1 LVEHRT
7 PNPGVAG
14 SSPAWPATDP
24 EAEESKRRSRM
35 ANAKEWVDQSVQF
48 FREVWIEL
56 KKVHWPSWKET
67 RAATVVVV
75 VVVMVFALFLGL
87 VDFSLSHAIQ
97 RLLAPRL
104 S

>member
-1 LVEHRT
+1 
-7 PNPGVAG
+7 
-14 SSPAWPATDP
+14 
-24 EAEESKRRSRM
+24 M
-35 ANAKEWVDQSVQF
+35 ASAKETIDQAVQF

-67 RAATVVVV
+67 RAATLVVVIA
-75 VVVMVFALFLGL
+75 VMVFAMFLGL
-87 VDFSLSHAIQ
+87 VDFTLSHVVQ

>member
-1 LVEHRT
+1 
-7 PNPGVAG
+7 
-14 SSPAWPATDP
+14 
-24 EAEESKRRSRM
+24 M

-48 FREVWIEL
+48 FREVWVEL

-67 RAATVVVV
+67 RAATIVVVL
-75 VVVMVFALFLGL
+75 VVMVFALFLGL
-87 VDFSLSHAIQ
+87 VDFGLSHLIE

>member
-1 LVEHRT
+1 
-7 PNPGVAG
+7 
-14 SSPAWPATDP
+14 
-24 EAEESKRRSRM
+24 M

-67 RAATVVVV
+67 RAATIVVV

-87 VDFSLSHAIQ
+87 VDFGLSHVIQ

>member
-1 LVEHRT
+1 ME
-7 PNPGVAG
+7 
-14 SSPAWPATDP
+14 
-24 EAEESKRRSRM
+24 
-35 ANAKEWVDQSVQF
+35 NAKEWVDQSVQF

-67 RAATVVVV
+67 RAATIVVV
-75 VVVMVFALFLGL
+75 VVVMVFALLLGL
-87 VDFSLSHAIQ
+87 VDFGLSHVIQ

>member
-1 LVEHRT
+1 
-7 PNPGVAG
+7 
-14 SSPAWPATDP
+14 
-24 EAEESKRRSRM
+24 M

-67 RAATVVVV
+67 RAATIVVV

>member
-1 LVEHRT
+1 
-7 PNPGVAG
+7 
-14 SSPAWPATDP
+14 
-24 EAEESKRRSRM
+24 M
-35 ANAKEWVDQSVQF
+35 ASAKEWIDQSVQF

-67 RAATVVVV
+67 RAATLVVVIA
-75 VVVMVFALFLGL
+75 VMVFAIFLGL
-87 VDFSLSHAIQ
+87 VDFTLSHVVQ

>member
-1 LVEHRT
+1 
-7 PNPGVAG
+7 
-14 SSPAWPATDP
+14 
-24 EAEESKRRSRM
+24 M
-35 ANAKEWVDQSVQF
+35 ANAKEWVDRSVQF

-67 RAATVVVV
+67 RAATIVVV

-87 VDFSLSHAIQ
+87 VDFSLSHVIQ
-97 RLLAPRL
+97 RLLARPV